1 MKPNLLIR
9 KAKPMISSKQNSD
22 DLPPNLSTQKAI
34 SKEIANKNNRNM
46 FVKKKI
52 GMFLNTQMLCMHT
65 CMHRCHVFK
74 LILKLSRNSEIC

>member
-46 FVKKKI
+46 FVKKQI
-52 GMFLNTQMLCMHT
+52 GMFLNRQMLCMHN
-65 CMHRCHVFK
+65 CMHRCHAFQANFK
-74 LILKLSRNSEIC
+74 A

>member
-34 SKEIANKNNRNM
+34 SKEIAHENNRNM
-46 FVKKKI
+46 FVKKQI
-52 GMFLNTQMLCMHT
+52 GMFLNTQMLCMDT
-65 CMHRCHVFK
+65 CMHRCHVFQANFK
-74 LILKLSRNSEIC
+74 A